1 MSLTKAKIAALIS
14 EIKHGGDAPSKPKF
28 HYTII
33 YAMAEVARNQII
45 DIAYKEMRK
54 EGGNSLPGEF
64 YKAYKNVVV
73 KDDCDTD
80 RKYVDLPSRIITLPH
95 NKGLLS
101 VSAMKEVSNTFNIMD
116 AGDDSVFA
124 GLEAD
129 SFSNP
134 EVYVEGDRL
143 YLRDVPVGVSGLL
156 IRMIPA
162 IDDFKSDEII
172 PIPAVLEA
180 EYITM
185 IAKLLDEEKETP
197 QDNYNDSNAN

>member
-54 EGGNSLPGEF
+54 DGANSLPGEF
-64 YKAYKNVVV
+64 YKAYKNVEV
-73 KDDCDTD
+73 KEDCHTD
-80 RKYVDLPSRIITLPH
+80 
-95 NKGLLS
+95 S
-101 VSAMKEVSNTFNIMD
+101 VSPMKEVSNTFNIMD

-124 GLEAD
+124 GLDAD
-129 SFSNP
+129 SFYYP
-134 EVYVEGDRL
+134 EVYIEDERL
-143 YLRDVPVGVSGLL
+143 YLRNLPVGVSSLF

-162 IDDFKSDEII
+162 IDDFKSDDII

-185 IAKLLDEEKETP
+185 ISKLLDEEKETP

>member
-54 EGGNSLPGEF
+54 DGENSLPGEF
-64 YKAYKNVVV
+64 YKAYKNIEV
-73 KDDCDTD
+73 KEDCDTD

-101 VSAMKEVSNTFNIMD
+101 VSPMKEVSNTFNIMD
-116 AGDDSVFA
+116 AGSDSIFL
-124 GLEAD
+124 GLDAD
-129 SFSNP
+129 SFYYP
-134 EVYVEGDRL
+134 EVYIEDERL
-143 YLRDVPVGVSGLL
+143 YLRNLPVGVSSLF

-162 IDDFKSDEII
+162 IDDFKSDDII

-185 IAKLLDEEKETP
+185 ISKLLDEEKETP
-197 QDNYNDSNAN
+197 QDHYNDSNAN

>member
-14 EIKHGGDAPSKPKF
+14 EVKHGGDAPSKPKF
-28 HYTII
+28 HPTII

-54 EGGNSLPGEF
+54 DGVNSLPGEF
-64 YKAYKNVVV
+64 YKAYKNIEI
-73 KDDCDTD
+73 KDDSDTD
-80 RKYVDLPSRIITLPH
+80 RKYVDLPARIITLPR

-101 VSAMKEVSNTFNIMD
+101 VSPMKEVSNTFNIMD
-116 AGDDSVFA
+116 AGSDAIFA
-124 GLEAD
+124 GLDVD
-129 SFSNP
+129 SFLEP
-134 EVYVEGDRL
+134 EVHIEGERL
-143 YLRDVPVGVSGLL
+143 YVRNAPDGVTTLFV
-156 IRMIPA
+156 RMIPA

-180 EYITM
+180 EYIKM
-185 IAKLLDEEKETP
+185 ISELLDEQKVTK

>member
-54 EGGNSLPGEF
+54 DGVNSLPGEF
-64 YKAYKNVVV
+64 YKAYKNVEV
-73 KDDCDTD
+73 KEDCDTD

-101 VSAMKEVSNTFNIMD
+101 VSPMKEVSNTFNIMD
-116 AGDDSVFA
+116 AGSDAIFA
-124 GLEAD
+124 GLDAD
-129 SFSNP
+129 SFAEP
-134 EVYVEGDRL
+134 EVYIEDERL
-143 YLRDVPVGVSGLL
+143 YVRDIPVGVSGLF

-162 IDDFKSDEII
+162 IDDFKSDDII

-185 IAKLLDEEKETP
+185 ISKLLDEEKETP
-197 QDNYNDSNAN
+197 QDHYNDSNAN